1 MVITYE
7 QVFGVAK
14 IGDELREGQGVN
26 YKPCPAVASLRKL
39 LTAHPYLAGGKVQG
53 TGPLYVKGPNT
64 HEFTRHH
71 AGLAVDIML
80 DSRNTSEFALGQELV
95 HLFRRNVAVMKWRSI
110 IYANL
115 MFGPTGGV
123 SAGGGHEDHIHIDW
137 HDPSNVRWLEP
148 INSIPLRLKSGQLI
162 QLTPKQKPKIAKS
175 ITWTAEAETDFATNP
190 TITRELADV
199 MTRHSSGSLSPSGWN
214 TASLSGKTALLNVG
228 QLSGKW
234 QVSIGDW
241 NGLFYFDERGGVSW
255 ANSEASR
262 KHPGRWSVNGS
273 RLEWKFLDPGDFRV
287 FTVNLPLD
295 TKKMSGTILP
305 AGQGWFTMSKAG
317 LGIYV

>member
-1 MVITYE
+1 
-7 QVFGVAK
+7 
-14 IGDELREGQGVN
+14 
-26 YKPCPAVASLRKL
+26 
-39 LTAHPYLAGGKVQG
+39 
-53 TGPLYVKGPNT
+53 
-64 HEFTRHH
+64 
-71 AGLAVDIML
+71 
-80 DSRNTSEFALGQELV
+80 
-95 HLFRRNVAVMKWRSI
+95 
-110 IYANL
+110 
-115 MFGPTGGV
+115 
-123 SAGGGHEDHIHIDW
+123 
-137 HDPSNVRWLEP
+137 
-148 INSIPLRLKSGQLI
+148 
-162 QLTPKQKPKIAKS
+162 
-175 ITWTAEAETDFATNP
+175 
-190 TITRELADV
+190 